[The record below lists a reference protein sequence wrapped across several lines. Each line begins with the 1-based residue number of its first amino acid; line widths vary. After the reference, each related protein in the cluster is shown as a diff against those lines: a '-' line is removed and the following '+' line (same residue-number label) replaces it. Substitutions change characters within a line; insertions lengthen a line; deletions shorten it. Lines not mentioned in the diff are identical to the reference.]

1 MKKIWAVI
9 PAAGMGKRM
18 GMAVKK
24 QFIRLAGKEI
34 LIRTLETVAAVPE
47 IEGILLVVSRD
58 DLDLCQHLIHDYQI
72 EKVKDIIVGGGTRQD
87 SVLNGLSALPKD
99 CDMVVIHD
107 GARPLVTVRQIQE
120 TIEAAA
126 LYGGALLAVQV
137 KDTIK
142 VVDKKGFVQRTP
154 ARKNLWS
161 AQTPQTFRYPDI
173 LEGHRHAVVMGD
185 YGCTDD
191 SQVVEKY
198 LDLPVRIVEGSNEN
212 IKITTPEDISIGE
225 KILEAREAAGY
236 DEKTL

>member
-1 MKKIWAVI
+1 
-9 PAAGMGKRM
+9 
-18 GMAVKK
+18 
-24 QFIRLAGKEI
+24 
-34 LIRTLETVAAVPE
+34 
-47 IEGILLVVSRD
+47 
-58 DLDLCQHLIHDYQI
+58 
-72 EKVKDIIVGGGTRQD
+72 
-87 SVLNGLSALPKD
+87 
-99 CDMVVIHD
+99 MVVIHD

-185 YGCTDD
+185 YGLTRAYCGG
-191 SQVVEKY
+191 
-198 LDLPVRIVEGSNEN
+198 L
-212 IKITTPEDISIGE
+212 
-225 KILEAREAAGY
+225 
-236 DEKTL
+236 